1 MLSAMIGGSFTTM
14 AFQGLQIPIIIIIII
29 IIICETFIKIV
40 IKQLFLSVVH

>member
-29 IIICETFIKIV
+29 IIEGSGCSCISTRGGHKDRGR
-40 IKQLFLSVVH
+40 

>member
-29 IIICETFIKIV
+29 IIIIC
-40 IKQLFLSVVH
+40 LGLGWLSRL